1 MRNGCAVAK
10 KSPDGLCLQQI
21 SFRAKGES
29 TAGISGRVMTPED
42 VIFMAQ
48 QAIEAM
54 VHISLPILLT
64 SLIIGLVVT
73 IIQALTQIQDP
84 NLQFTP
90 KILGSMI
97 AILTVLPY
105 VGTELYK
112 LTFDMFQK
120 VVLVGMN

>member
-1 MRNGCAVAK
+1 
-10 KSPDGLCLQQI
+10 
-21 SFRAKGES
+21 
-29 TAGISGRVMTPED
+29 MTPED